1 MSATGC
7 NRSQARHI
15 DRPLVTVCNAFGLAT
30 YARPVDSGLKSPWE
44 QGMDSR
50 SPDDDANEA
59 FLPRH
64 ARPSFLNKQLDPLD
78 KPARPLG
85 AKRSA
90 LQMRRHRHSIA
101 AWQAGLASSARNGE
115 ACVIASTDGTLAFAV
130 TRTPRGMLIE
140 RRHWPA
146 VGPRF
151 AQTLSFHD
159 ASDFDR
165 WCASE
170 PVRFD
175 DPKLYALLCRHGH
188 EVLDNER

>member
-1 MSATGC
+1 M
-7 NRSQARHI
+7 N
-15 DRPLVTVCNAFGLAT
+15 
-30 YARPVDSGLKSPWE
+30 
-44 QGMDSR
+44 SR
-50 SPDDDANEA
+50 SANDDASEGTQ
-59 FLPRH
+59 PRDT
-64 ARPSFLNKQLDPLD
+64 RPSVPNKQLDPWD

-90 LQMRRHRHSIA
+90 LQMQRRRHSMA
-101 AWQAGLASSARNGE
+101 AWHAGLASSEEGSR

-130 TRTPRGMLIE
+130 IRTARGLLIE

-151 AQTLSFHD
+151 AHTMSFYD

-170 PVRFD
+170 PIRFD
-175 DPKLYALLCRHGH
+175 DPRLYALLCRQGH
-188 EVLDNER
+188 EVLDN